1 MNMHFYKTALTG
13 FEFLAAIIGFI
24 NWSKIKRTYWQY
36 FPLYLLVLTISDL
49 VSIYLPS
56 KSVNIYYT
64 YFIIPLEFTFM
75 FYLFKKNLK
84 YDRLVW
90 FCIVV
95 YVMSFW
101 IEFLYENINRKNIF
115 LSVSYSVGNLLLLI
129 LILRYFY
136 FLIYSERILS
146 FYTEP
151 MFWVSSGLLLF
162 YLGTFPYYGLYNLLK
177 TKYFDILVSYT
188 WIMIFLNYAMYL
200 LFAASF
206 IWGKEK

>member
-13 FEFLAAIIGFI
+13 FEFLAAIIGFL
-24 NWSKIKRTYWQY
+24 NWSKIKGNYWQY
-36 FPLYLLVLTISDL
+36 FPFYLLVLTMSDL

-64 YFIIPLEFTFM
+64 YFIIPLEFLFV
-75 FYLFKKNLK
+75 FYLFKNNLK
-84 YDRLVW
+84 YNKLVW
-90 FCIVV
+90 GCITV
-95 YVMSFW
+95 YIISFL
-101 IEFLYENINRKNIF
+101 IEIIYENINQKNVF

-146 FYTEP
+146 FNTEP
-151 MFWVSSGLLLF
+151 MFWVSLGLLLF